1 MSWTP
6 ISGTVPQYQQSTG
19 DLASAY
25 YMKFYESGTATAFN
39 MATDSTG
46 GTTLDKC
53 QLDSSGY
60 PTTDGSTRFIPHVN
74 QKYKIVLYKNATDAD
89 NNTTANADWVID
101 SLAQSATT
109 STVSDASAVTYTPA
123 GSGAVATNVQAK
135 LREGVSVKDF
145 GADGDGVT
153 DDASAI
159 QAAIDAVST
168 AGGGAVNFDPQKT
181 YTIGSAIEPKSNVYL
196 VSEGGVSTIKILSAA
211 AHAFLSKT
219 SGTLDNVKIRNISFD
234 GSINYPANSQTY
246 QFDAGLLLNKAI
258 SISVTTTNLEV
269 SGCYFYQCTNGGI
282 RINAQSC
289 DNIKIKDNRFNE
301 GSYASK
307 CISVKTSGSPTD
319 AQRNKNIIVSGN
331 TINTNGPQIWYD
343 PSKDDYVS
351 SVDAIELDTCR
362 NSTVYGNT
370 VFQSGGNGI
379 RVEKCKGVS
388 VVSNTILEA
397 GSNGITFYND
407 CFDCSC
413 IGNTIINWGR
423 TPQAYGIRDY
433 SSTNVVAREYP
444 HATNAPLPADPTAST
459 WFDTWPYSTDSSVV
473 NAANIITYS
482 ASDYWNGTSGILPF
496 RGYAAISVTSNSQR
510 ITVCGNTGIGTTGT
524 DGSGDLTHA
533 CDFGFTVIHSVNSP
547 SNPGADCIIS
557 NNVFSNCHIA
567 EIYHPDYHDDINQV
581 SLTGQATYVGNSG
594 TTQTIDAPSIEFS
607 PNAAVWQKDQQ
618 AASYIMAINNAA
630 TSANT
635 IAGFGISN
643 DSDRQL
649 RAYFRRIRD
658 GGVSP
663 VEIGS
668 AGANEFRLEY
678 NDGST
683 GVTLDA
689 NTGGTGGTG
698 SAGAG
703 NQYVE
708 LKINGNRYKLLHDG
722 TV

>member
-246 QFDAGLLLNKAI
+246 QFDAGLMLNKAI

-397 GSNGITFYND
+397 GSITFYND

-581 SLTGQATYVGNSG
+581 SLTGQATYGGNSG

-607 PNAAVWQKDQQ
+607 PNA
-618 AASYIMAINNAA
+618 
-630 TSANT
+630 
-635 IAGFGISN
+635 
-643 DSDRQL
+643 
-649 RAYFRRIRD
+649 
-658 GGVSP
+658 
-663 VEIGS
+663 
-668 AGANEFRLEY
+668 
-678 NDGST
+678 